1 VFTGILVR
9 KPVSAI
15 AIHLADEIDAF
26 PDLSPEIGFRPHCMT
41 ATRVGTNP
49 NTCVSTVEAIKED
62 DRDEKV

>member
-1 VFTGILVR
+1 
-9 KPVSAI
+9 VSAI

-49 NTCVSTVEAIKED
+49 DTCVSTVEAIKED